1 MTADS
6 DDRTFLSPSAAREAT
21 SLADVTVRPLTTI
34 DECTACVAL
43 QNEVWG
49 FGDEV
54 PATLLLVTPKVG
66 GVIAGAFAPDGSM
79 LGFVFG
85 ISGVRDGE
93 LVHWSHMLAVREGA
107 RNLGIGR
114 LLKEYQRAELR
125 RLGVAR
131 MFWTFDPLVAR
142 NAHLNLNRLGARV
155 VEYVPDMYGITDSP
169 LHYGLATDRLIVS
182 CSTSAQEARV
192 PDIPSYIEQ
201 LPVLTPFPRSGDV
214 RLDERAPRA
223 PVVLIEIPTDLA
235 AVIAHSPDAA
245 ATWRVATRDHFQ
257 WALRQGYDVTALHRD
272 SVTGRAFYVL
282 RVLRDS
288 RA

>member
-1 MTADS
+1 MTAES
-6 DDRTFLSPSAAREAT
+6 GDRTLLSPSPAREAI
-21 SLADVTVRPLTTI
+21 SPAHVTVRPLTTI
-34 DECTACVAL
+34 GECTACVAL

-54 PATLLLVTPKVG
+54 PATLLLVAPKVG
-66 GVIAGAFAPDGSM
+66 GVAAGAFAPDGTM

-107 RNLGIGR
+107 RDSGLGR
-114 LLKEYQRAELR
+114 MLKEYQRTELR
-125 RLGVAR
+125 RLGIAR

-155 VEYVPDMYGITDSP
+155 VEYVPDMYGITESP

-182 CSTSAQEARV
+182 CSTSAQEARAPDV
-192 PDIPSYIEQ
+192 PPSTER
-201 LPVLTPFPRSGDV
+201 LPVLTPFPRPADV
-214 RLDERAPRA
+214 RLDGRAPRA
-223 PVVLIEIPTDLA
+223 PLVLIEVPTDLA
-235 AVIAHSPDAA
+235 AVVAQSLEAA
-245 ATWRVATRDHFQ
+245 ATWRAATRDHFQ

-272 SVTGRAFYVL
+272 DVTGRAFYVL
-282 RVLRDS
+282 RDART
-288 RA
+288 

>member
-1 MTADS
+1 MATDS
-6 DDRTFLSPSAAREAT
+6 DDRTLQSPAATREAT
-21 SLADVTVRPLTTI
+21 SRADVTVRPLTTI
-34 DECTACVAL
+34 AECTACVAL

-66 GVIAGAFAPDGSM
+66 GIAAGAFAPDGTM

-107 RNLGIGR
+107 RDLGLGR
-114 LLKEYQRAELR
+114 MLKEYQRAELR
-125 RLGVAR
+125 RLGIAR

-169 LHYGLATDRLIVS
+169 LHFGLATDRLIVS
-182 CSTSAQEARV
+182 CSTAAQDARA
-192 PDIPSYIEQ
+192 PEPLQSTEQ
-201 LPVLTPFPRSGDV
+201 LPVLTPFPRPGDV
-214 RLDERAPRA
+214 RLDERGPRT
-223 PVVLIEIPTDLA
+223 PTLLIEIPTDLM
-235 AVIAHSPDAA
+235 AVIARSPDDA
-245 ATWRVATRDHFQ
+245 ATWRAATRDHFQ
-257 WALRQGYDVTALHRD
+257 RALQQGYTITALHRD
-272 SVTGRAFYVL
+272 GVSGRTFY
-282 RVLRDS
+282 VLRDS
-288 RA
+288 RT

>member
-6 DDRTFLSPSAAREAT
+6 DDRTLLHPSVEREAA
-21 SLADVTVRPLTTI
+21 SLADITVRPLTTI
-34 DECTACVAL
+34 GECTACVAL

-54 PATLLLVTPKVG
+54 PATLLLVAPKVG
-66 GVIAGAFAPDGSM
+66 GVAAGAFAPDGTM

-107 RNLGIGR
+107 RNLGVGR
-114 LLKEYQRAELR
+114 TLKEYQRAELR

-142 NAHLNLNRLGARV
+142 NAHLNLNRLGARA

-169 LHYGLATDRLIVS
+169 LHYGIATDRLIVS
-182 CSTSAQEARV
+182 CSTAAHEPRA
-192 PDIPSYIEQ
+192 PDALPNLER
-201 LPVLTPFPRSGDV
+201 LPVMTPFPHPEDV
-214 RLDERAPRA
+214 RLEERAPRPPA
-223 PVVLIEIPTDLA
+223 VLIEIPADLA
-235 AVIAHSPDAA
+235 AVVASSPNAA
-245 ATWRVATRDHFQ
+245 ATWRSATRDYFQ
-257 WALRQGYDVTALHRD
+257 WALQRGYVVTAFHRD
-272 SVTGRAFYVL
+272 GVTGRAFYVL
-282 RVLRDS
+282 RQPS
-288 RA
+288 A